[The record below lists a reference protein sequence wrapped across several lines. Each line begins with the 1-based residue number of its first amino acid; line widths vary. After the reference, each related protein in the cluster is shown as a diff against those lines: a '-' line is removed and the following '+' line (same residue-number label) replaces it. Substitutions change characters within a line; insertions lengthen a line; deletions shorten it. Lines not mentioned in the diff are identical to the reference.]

1 MSFPKAP
8 SSNGNDLL
16 RSFQKVEN
24 AGREKAAIQR
34 RTLGDRAGQFGTG
47 IRDNR
52 CESEHVMFRRFGG
65 PRMAIQWIKRDE
77 ARGGRNPEVRALIA
91 RHFEA
96 DIRRVTDA
104 AHFVEDLGADWLDHL
119 ELLILIEEH
128 FPGMQI
134 TEQDAEQLQTVGD
147 LIRYITYWNQ
157 GSTATT
163 LAPGALTTGASQ
175 A

>member
-1 MSFPKAP
+1 
-8 SSNGNDLL
+8 
-16 RSFQKVEN
+16 
-24 AGREKAAIQR
+24 
-34 RTLGDRAGQFGTG
+34 
-47 IRDNR
+47 
-52 CESEHVMFRRFGG
+52 
-65 PRMAIQWIKRDE
+65 MASRWMKRDE
-77 ARGGRNPEVRALIA
+77 TRQCCKPEVRALIA

-119 ELLILIEEH
+119 ELLILIEEY

-147 LIRYITYWNQ
+147 LIRYITYWDQ
-157 GSTATT
+157 RSTATT
-163 LAPGALTTGASQ
+163 RTPGALTTGPSQ